1 MPFDNVDERAV
12 VEGNVFYNLH
22 SHGFKGRCQHT
33 RKVIGKP
40 VAEPFEVRVPCFGVV
55 GNEGCGHRRVDGK
68 ALKESRKTLAQDAVG
83 SLRSNERVG
92 QREGRLWIHQLFDSA
107 QGGRFNGRLGLQKP
121 SLQFALAVVG
131 EAKGVAPH

>member
-12 VEGNVFYNLH
+12 VEGNVFYNLL

-40 VAEPFEVRVPCFGVV
+40 VSEPFEVRVPCFGVV
-55 GNEGCGHRRVDGK
+55 GNEGCGHRWVDGK
-68 ALKESRKTLAQDAVG
+68 ALKESRETLAQDTVS

-92 QREGRLWIHQLFDSA
+92 QCEGCLWIHQLLDSA
-107 QGGRFNGRLGLQKP
+107 QSGRFNRRLGCQKF
-121 SLQFALAVVG
+121 SLQFALAVVRKT
-131 EAKGVAPH
+131 KGVAPH